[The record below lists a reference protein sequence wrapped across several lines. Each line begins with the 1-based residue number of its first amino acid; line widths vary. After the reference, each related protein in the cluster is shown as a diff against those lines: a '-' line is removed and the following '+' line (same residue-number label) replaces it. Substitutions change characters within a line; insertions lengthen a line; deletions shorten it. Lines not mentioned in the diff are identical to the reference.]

1 MDVSLGNRSR
11 VAKLAIALA
20 GGLAAAACSSTPVP
34 KNATAQFERCRAYSS
49 PLYKGSPSF
58 DEWKD
63 RLRSVARKCG
73 IGSWTVS
80 RALDD
85 VGQAKADDKRL
96 VAQVDATPR
105 RRPLTGA
112 NTPQQVTAVQ
122 IASAG
127 DPTVDL
133 TRRRPSSNAVKSY
146 LDRRITPEFVEKGR
160 ELLDKHRGLLE
171 KIEKQYGVP
180 KEYLVAYWGIE
191 TNYGTFTG
199 NHSVVP
205 TLAKLGWGS
214 KRRRFFSQELLA
226 ALIILD
232 KGYARRSDLYG
243 SFAGAMGQPQFM
255 PSSYLYYAVD
265 HDRDGRRDIWRTPGD
280 IFASVANY
288 NIRRGQWTK
297 DYNYA
302 LTEVRLPNDFPYE
315 QAGFNQPRP
324 IADWIKLGVTR
335 MDGAPVG
342 NEIKGEA
349 VIYLPAGCDG
359 PAFLL
364 NGNFHAIM
372 RYNNLIE
379 YGFAVSVLA
388 EKIRGNFA
396 VRKDWPES
404 DVALSK
410 GERQDLQRLLTR
422 LGHGDLVQDGVL
434 GKNTREAVRSF
445 QRKNR
450 ICVDGHANTRLFQ
463 KVRGRF
469 NRLYSMRSV
478 TAREL
483 ADATAKR

>member
-1 MDVSLGNRSR
+1 MDVTLIKPSTGAR
-11 VAKLAIALA
+11 LALVLA
-20 GGLAAAACSSTPVP
+20 GGLTAASCASSP
-34 KNATAQFERCRAYSS
+34 KTATAQFERCRAYSS
-49 PLYKGSPSF
+49 PLYIGSPSF

-63 RLRSVARKCG
+63 RLRAVARKCG
-73 IGSWTVS
+73 IGYRTVS

-85 VGQAKADDKRL
+85 VGSAKADDDGRL
-96 VAQVDATPR
+96 IAQVNAMPR
-105 RRPLTGA
+105 RRPLPGT
-112 NTPQQVTAVQ
+112 NTPRQITAVQ
-122 IASAG
+122 LASTG
-127 DPTVDL
+127 DPTGDY
-133 TRRRPSSNAVKSY
+133 TRGRKSSNAVKSY

-160 ELLDKHRGLLE
+160 ELLDKHRRLLE
-171 KIEKQYGVP
+171 KIEKKYGVP

-191 TNYGTFTG
+191 TNYGSFTG
-199 NHSVVP
+199 NHQVVP

-288 NIRRGQWTK
+288 NVRRGQWTK

-302 LTEVRLPNDFPYE
+302 LTEVKLPDDFPFE
-315 QAGFNQPRP
+315 QAGFNKPRP
-324 IADWIKLGVTR
+324 IADWIKIGVTR
-335 MDGAPVG
+335 MDGRPLG
-342 NEIKGEA
+342 DEIKSEA
-349 VIYLPAGCDG
+349 VIYMPAGCDG

-379 YGFAVSVLA
+379 YGFAVAVLA
-388 EKIRGNFA
+388 ERIRGDFA
-396 VRKDWPES
+396 VRKAWPES
-404 DVALSK
+404 DVALDK
-410 GERQDLQRLLTR
+410 GERRDLQRLLTR
-422 LGHGDLVQDGVL
+422 LGHGDLTQDGVL
-434 GKNTREAVRSF
+434 GANTRQAVRSF
-445 QRKNR
+445 QRKHR
-450 ICVDGHANTRLFQ
+450 MCVDGHANTRLFR
-463 KVRGRF
+463 KVKSRF

-483 ADATAKR
+483 AEAAPKQ